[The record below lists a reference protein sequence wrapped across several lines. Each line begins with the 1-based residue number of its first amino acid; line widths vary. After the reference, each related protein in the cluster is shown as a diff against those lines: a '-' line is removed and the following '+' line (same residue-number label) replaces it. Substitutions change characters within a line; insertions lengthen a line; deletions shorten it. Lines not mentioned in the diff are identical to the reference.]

1 MYKVTID
8 KFTFTS
14 VIFNYYIV
22 YRCKQN
28 VEEVTNMSDMSNNRD
43 NKDIPHIT
51 EAESEVMKLLWQQS
65 PLSANEIISKL
76 TAQMEWSDQTIKTFL
91 NRLHK
96 KQAIQFEK
104 KGRTY
109 LYYPRVTH
117 EEYLNNENK
126 SFLNRVYNGAAGMLC
141 AKFIEEETLSDQDID
156 ELQQL
161 LERKR
166 K

>member
-1 MYKVTID
+1 MGDVST
-8 KFTFTS
+8 
-14 VIFNYYIV
+14 
-22 YRCKQN
+22 
-28 VEEVTNMSDMSNNRD
+28 MSNN
-43 NKDIPHIT
+43 NEIPHIT
-51 EAESEVMKLLWQQS
+51 EAESEVMKLLWENS
-65 PLSANEIISKL
+65 PLSANEIITKL

-109 LYYPRVTH
+109 LYSPLVSYD
-117 EEYLNNENK
+117 EYLNSENK

-141 AKFIEEETLSDQDID
+141 AKFIEEETLSDKDID

-161 LERKR
+161 LESKR

>member
-1 MYKVTID
+1 
-8 KFTFTS
+8 
-14 VIFNYYIV
+14 
-22 YRCKQN
+22 
-28 VEEVTNMSDMSNNRD
+28 MSNMSNNRG

-51 EAESEVMKLLWQQS
+51 EAESEVMKLLWENS
-65 PLSANEIISKL
+65 PLSANEIITRL

-109 LYYPRVTH
+109 LYSPLVSYD
-117 EEYLNNENK
+117 EYLNSENK

>member
-1 MYKVTID
+1 
-8 KFTFTS
+8 
-14 VIFNYYIV
+14 
-22 YRCKQN
+22 
-28 VEEVTNMSDMSNNRD
+28 MSDMSNNRD

-51 EAESEVMKLLWQQS
+51 EAESEVMKLLWENS
-65 PLSANEIISKL
+65 PLAANEIITKL

-109 LYYPRVTH
+109 LYSPLVSYD
-117 EEYLNNENK
+117 EYLNSENK